1 VKHAAADGT
10 SLRLL
15 VPPEARF
22 GKYVRE
28 RVAGFATSFGV
39 GPDEAE
45 AFVTAVSEALANAVE
60 HAHANDPIEVTCR
73 FVDERLVATVVDHG
87 VGFETRQRPPKVPNP
102 LAERGRG
109 LLLMK
114 SFSDTFAVRSTPGK
128 GTAVTL
134 ARFVGRRNS
143 GGGSA
148 EGRTRGRP
156 GRSPNA
162 H

>member
-1 VKHAAADGT
+1 MKDAAAGGA

-39 GPDEAE
+39 GPDEVE
-45 AFVTAVSEALANAVE
+45 SFVTAVSEALANAVE
-60 HAHANDPIEVTCR
+60 HAHANEPIEVTCR
-73 FVDERLVATVVDHG
+73 FVDDERLVATVVDHG
-87 VGFETRQRPPKVPNP
+87 IGFETRQRTPKLPNP

-109 LLLMK
+109 LPLMR

-134 ARFVGRRNS
+134 ARFVGRRDS
-143 GGGSA
+143 G
-148 EGRTRGRP
+148 EGRTRARP